1 MTLRSLIIKLGK
13 NMKKLMLTIAV
24 ASAFASSAALANI
37 KPAAI
42 YDFGGKNDGSFNEGT
57 FNGITKFSKETGIM
71 VSDFES
77 SNEAQFAQVHRRFAQ
92 KKFSPILAVGF
103 TQAQALNSVA
113 KKFPKT
119 QFGII
124 DGYVD
129 LPNVK
134 SIIFKEQEGAFLVGM
149 LAAMKSKSD
158 TVGFIGGMDI
168 PLIRA
173 FSCGY
178 EQGANFVNP
187 NIKFVQNMVGT
198 TGSAWN
204 NPVRGG
210 QLAQTQMDQGADVVF
225 AAAGNTGRG
234 VLAAMAKAK
243 KYGIGVDSNQ
253 NAFEP
258 GYVLTS
264 MLKRVDVASYKFL
277 KEAQDGKVTGGV
289 VNLGLAEGGVDW
301 ALDENNRALITA
313 KMEHDVNATKQ
324 LIIDGKVNVHDYRAN
339 GKCVISDAHL
349 SNFIK

>member
-1 MTLRSLIIKLGK
+1 
-13 NMKKLMLTIAV
+13 MKKLMLTIAV

-37 KPAAI
+37 KPAVV

-57 FNGITKFSKETGIM
+57 FNGVTKFSKETGIKIN
-71 VSDFES
+71 DFES

-92 KKFSPILAVGF
+92 KKFNPILAVGF
-103 TQAQALNSVA
+103 TQAQALTGVA
-113 KKFPKT
+113 KQFPKT

-124 DGYVD
+124 DSVID
-129 LPNVK
+129 LPNVE
-134 SIIFKEQEGAFLVGM
+134 SIVFKEQEGAFLVGM
-149 LAAMKSKSD
+149 LAAMKSKTS

-173 FSCGY
+173 FSCGF
-178 EQGANFVNP
+178 EQGAHFVNP
-187 NIKFVQNMVGT
+187 DIKFVQNMVGT

-210 QLAQTQMDQGADVVF
+210 QIAQTQMDQGADVVF

-253 NAFEP
+253 NALEP

-264 MLKRVDVASYKFL
+264 MLKRVDVAAYLFL
-277 KEAQDGKVTGGV
+277 KEAQNANGKISGGIK
-289 VNLGLAEGGVDW
+289 NLGLAEGGVDW
-301 ALDENNRALITA
+301 ALDKNNRALITA
-313 KMEHDVNATKQ
+313 KMEKDVNATKQ
-324 LIIDGKVNVHDYRAN
+324 LIIDGKVSVHDYRDN
-339 GKCVISDAHL
+339 GKCVISSAQL
-349 SNFIK
+349 STFIK